1 MRYLRLSE
9 ILYLHGR
16 IIEKSGGISGIMNLG
31 GLESAIALPKQ
42 FFGGT
47 ELYPSLIEKAAV
59 FCFSIVANH
68 PFIDGNKRVGHAS
81 METFLILNGTE
92 ITASVDEQTKV
103 MQIGDVRIIS
113 ASNRNLSQEVKS
125 GRFREYLYY
134 RLADVVITMPPL
146 RDMRDAIIPL
156 AVRFLQDTAGL

>member
-103 MQIGDVRIIS
+103 MLALASGEIS
-113 ASNRNLSQEVKS
+113 RETFVQWLRNNTEIRGS
-125 GRFREYLYY
+125 G
-134 RLADVVITMPPL
+134 
-146 RDMRDAIIPL
+146 
-156 AVRFLQDTAGL
+156 

>member
-16 IIEKSGGISGIMNLG
+16 IIEKSGGISGIRNLG

-103 MQIGDVRIIS
+103 MLALASGEIS
-113 ASNRNLSQEVKS
+113 RETFVQWLRNNTEIRGS
-125 GRFREYLYY
+125 G
-134 RLADVVITMPPL
+134 
-146 RDMRDAIIPL
+146 
-156 AVRFLQDTAGL
+156 